1 VVMRLGSRLDLWH
14 SGYMRRYFEWILG
27 RQRTVLLV
35 VALIS
40 ALSLVGLSRAV
51 VSSSVGD
58 LFFGDAPE
66 YLAYLELIREF
77 GSDEVIAVAYEET
90 DPFGPRSLDKLEAI
104 RTALEANPEVE
115 RTTSLLDLERIRDI
129 DGTLHV
135 DQYAELARADPEGR
149 SALKAEIMADPLLAA
164 QVFSRTGDHSLI
176 LVELKVDP
184 ERSGEIAPQLNA
196 DCLAIFAAQG
206 YGPEHIHEAGFPAVM
221 AEMIYQTYFSFK
233 VIFPVTVFVMIG
245 AVTMLFRT
253 PLPVFLS
260 VAVSLLSAL
269 WTVGISAFVSPKL
282 SLLYGMVPSVVTIV
296 AVSDVIHLWSAYLH
310 ELALGQDRDEAILSS
325 ATDVGRACLLTS
337 VTTSVGFLSI
347 ALIPTPMFQ
356 ELGVVLGAG
365 VGIALLLAMTLVP
378 IAASRGKRPSESA
391 QRMENPIGRLVNVLV
406 RHCAALSTQ
415 YPRRI
420 IGGFLVASA
429 VLTWGFLSTDIEASF
444 INRLSKDNH
453 IRQDASWF
461 EEEFS
466 GGQTMDV
473 FVSAETPERIL
484 DPDVM
489 HGIAALQ
496 TRLEAT
502 DEVDDTLS
510 IADVI
515 KRIDAGLGGTGT
527 IPASR
532 EAISQYLLL
541 FELGGGANLDP
552 FLDFDR
558 TKARIVLRMNEHRMR
573 RVHDVAQTANALG
586 VELLPSDVKAEGT
599 GMMPLVGGWL
609 DQIVRGQ
616 RNGVLVSIL
625 SITVLMIIGVRSVRV
640 GMWSMVPNMLP
651 LVAVTATA
659 HWIWDEI
666 DSDTLVVLMMAIGI
680 GVDDTIH
687 FLTRFRIESARSQ
700 TIEEAI
706 NKTFAFA
713 GRAIVM
719 TTIILAAGFSPFVAS
734 DYWSTWIL
742 GTLLPLALIVAM
754 VADLLLV
761 PALAKV
767 GIIRFPL
774 ATDLSE
780 EKPGSEAGL

>member
-1 VVMRLGSRLDLWH
+1 
-14 SGYMRRYFEWILG
+14 MRRYFEWILG

-66 YLAYLELIREF
+66 YLAYLDLIREF
-77 GSDEVIAVAYEET
+77 GSDEVIAVAYKET
-90 DPFGPRSLDKLEAI
+90 DPFSASSLQKLETI

-115 RTTSLLDLERIRDI
+115 RTTSLLDLERIQDI

-135 DQYAELARADPEGR
+135 DRYADLARENPDGR
-149 SALKAEIMADPLLAA
+149 AQLKAEIMADPLLTA
-164 QVFSRTGDHSLI
+164 QAFSRSGDHALI

-184 ERSGEIAPQLNA
+184 QRSGEIAPILNA
-196 DCLAIFAAQG
+196 DCLKIFASHG

-233 VIFPVTVFVMIG
+233 VIFPITVLVMIG

-310 ELALGQDRDEAILSS
+310 ELALGHDRDEAILSS

-356 ELGVVLGAG
+356 ELGIVLGAG

-391 QRMENPIGRLVNVLV
+391 QQMQNPIGRLVNVLV
-406 RHCAALSTQ
+406 RYCAALSTR

-420 IGGFLVASA
+420 IGSFLVASA

-444 INRLSKDNH
+444 VNRLSADNH
-453 IRQDASWF
+453 MRLDATWF
-461 EEEFS
+461 EEEFTGS
-466 GGQTMDV
+466 QTMDV
-473 FVSAETPERIL
+473 FVSADAPERIL

-489 HGIAALQ
+489 RGIAELQ
-496 TRLEAT
+496 ARLEAT
-502 DEVDDTLS
+502 DEVDDAMS
-510 IADVI
+510 ITDVLQ
-515 KRIDAGLGGTGT
+515 RIDVGLGGTGEV
-527 IPASR
+527 PSSR

-541 FELGGGANLDP
+541 FEMGGGASLDP

-573 RVHDVAQTANALG
+573 RVHNVAQQANALG
-586 VELLPSDVKAEGT
+586 AEILPADVKAEGT

-609 DQIVRGQ
+609 DEIVRGQ

-625 SITVLMIIGVRSVRV
+625 SITILMIIGVRSFGV
-640 GMWSMVPNMLP
+640 GIWSMIPNMLP
-651 LVAVTATA
+651 LIAVTATA

-700 TIEEAI
+700 TTQEALSR
-706 NKTFAFA
+706 TFDFA

-742 GTLLPLALIVAM
+742 GTLLPLALVVAM

-761 PALAKV
+761 PALATE
-767 GIIRFPL
+767 GLIAFPL

-780 EKPGSEAGL
+780 EKPCSESGR